1 MTEAWKKSVA
11 TTEQIAAYGDY
22 VRRVDKDLGA
32 FLAFDLGRLT
42 AATDGAAA
50 GGRGGAESTNAAGA
64 AAESKGPLSGLP
76 FGVKDNIAVEGM
88 NLTCGSHMLETV
100 RSPYSATAVA
110 RLEEAGATVVG
121 KTNLDE
127 FGMGSS
133 TANSA
138 LGTTV
143 NPWDASRVPGGS
155 SGGSAAAVAAG
166 LVPFALGSDTGGS
179 IRQPAAF
186 CGVYGL
192 KPTYGTVSRYGLV
205 AYASSLEVIGVVAE
219 STALCRGVFQAMRGE
234 DARDHS
240 SVAYPA
246 GETTAAGADGAAGT
260 NAGTGSAVRRIGV
273 LTTLPDVDP
282 AVARAFAGARE
293 RYEQLGYEIV
303 EIELP
308 TLEYVVPVYY
318 TIATAEASANLA
330 RFNGVRYGHRPD
342 YAENPEE
349 LVRRSREEGFGAEVK
364 LRILVGTYVLRSGF
378 QDEYYLRAQKIRTAI
393 RRDLARVFDEVDLI
407 MTPVFPTQ
415 AFPRGEGA
423 MDPFQQKLA
432 DQFTATANLAGIP
445 AISVPTGLE
454 EGLPGAVQLMAPA
467 FGEER
472 LFQAAGDFEAASPP
486 PRPEG
491 FTPFPETAGA
501 GQATGGGSTTAAGAG
516 RDGRS
521 GRAAGTGGA

>member
-32 FLAFDLGRLT
+32 FLAFDPGRLT

-246 GETTAAGADGAAGT
+246 GETTAAGADGDADT
-260 NAGTGSAVRRIGV
+260 NAGADTDGAAGRIGV
-273 LTTLPDVDP
+273 LSTLPDVDP

-516 RDGRS
+516 RDGR
-521 GRAAGTGGA
+521 AAGKGGA